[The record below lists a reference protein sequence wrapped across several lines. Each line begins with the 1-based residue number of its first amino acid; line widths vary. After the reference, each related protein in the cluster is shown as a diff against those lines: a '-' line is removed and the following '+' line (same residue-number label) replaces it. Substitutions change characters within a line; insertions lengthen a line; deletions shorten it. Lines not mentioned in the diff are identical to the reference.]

1 MGFSTSLFASAPLH
15 PLFGFPSVLYTVRVD
30 FQRTSRH
37 LKRPPRF
44 PNRIRELRVKLG
56 MSQSALARAVG
67 RPLSMV
73 CLWERGHRLPTL
85 PHLFRLAKALNTF
98 AEALYPAFYI
108 PRDHSEGS
116 ARA

>member
-1 MGFSTSLFASAPLH
+1 M
-15 PLFGFPSVLYTVRVD
+15 D
-30 FQRTSRH
+30 FQRTPRH
-37 LKRPPRF
+37 PKRPARF
-44 PNRIRELRVKLG
+44 PNRIRELRIKLG
-56 MSQSALARAVG
+56 MSQSALAQAVG

-108 PRDHSEGS
+108 PRDHGAKPAS
-116 ARA
+116 A